1 MTRTPVTSILQKQS
15 GPVPEANSAGGRE
28 PVITPRVAASR
39 MLIPADI
46 SGSAYT
52 GYTMC
57 AIRRA
62 LPTHAAAATETR
74 RLHFCAPLTRTPP
87 LEGHQ
92 LTAATVTVTVSLH
105 RR

>member
-62 LPTHAAAATETR
+62 LPTRRRNRNSPTTLLRAAD
-74 RLHFCAPLTRTPP
+74 RTPP

-92 LTAATVTVTVSLH
+92 LTAATVSLH